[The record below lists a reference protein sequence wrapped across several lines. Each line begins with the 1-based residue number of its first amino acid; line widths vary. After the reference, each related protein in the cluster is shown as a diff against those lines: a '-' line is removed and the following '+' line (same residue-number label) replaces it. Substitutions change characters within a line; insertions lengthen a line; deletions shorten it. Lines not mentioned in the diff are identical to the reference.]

1 MYTPSHFAETRVD
14 VLHEMMRSH
23 SLATVVVNTAE
34 GLVANH
40 IPLVLDPEPTPYGTL
55 RGHIARANPLW
66 KQVAAQTQALVIF
79 QGPDTYITP
88 SWYPTKQETGKAVPT
103 WNYVVVHAHGPLR
116 IIADDPTWLRE
127 QLTQLTAQHEASRPQ
142 PWQMTDAPAAFID
155 GMLAAVVG
163 IEIRIDRLEGKWKT
177 SQNQTERNRAG
188 VTEGLAERQE
198 PHDAAMAALVVQAK

>member
-1 MYTPSHFAETRVD
+1 MYTPSHFAETRLA

-23 SLATVVVNTAE
+23 SLATLVVNTAE

-66 KQVAAQTQALVIF
+66 KLVDAQTQTLVIF

-88 SWYPTKQETGKAVPT
+88 GWYPTKQEMGKAVPT

-127 QLTQLTAQHEASRPQ
+127 QLTQLTAQHEAARPQ

-163 IEIRIDRLEGKWKT
+163 LEIRIDRLEGKWKT

-188 VTEGLAERQE
+188 VAEGLTERQQ
-198 PHDAAMAALVVQAK
+198 PHDAAMATLVTQAK